1 MMQRKFFI
9 QEKKSSDP
17 AKAKNGI
24 GKAKASTWQC
34 VNHQRQREQRFKSG
48 GEQGTGSFS
57 ACVHTAGCD
66 PWTKIPK
73 DKLKEKASLLF
84 LSQSVLLL
92 SILGNCSS
100 VSFLSTCWQPA
111 PINTYSCFL
120 VFLSLLFF
128 ILNPSFSQIRVSG
141 SKKITC
147 HQSRDVL
154 KNKYI
159 FHNSKLYNILQTLW
173 IKDCFST
180 FDLHII

>member
-1 MMQRKFFI
+1 MNLKTPESKRILSGSSLLNDAEKI
-9 QEKKSSDP
+9 LHSGKKSSNP
-17 AKAKNGI
+17 AKAEKGI

-34 VNHQRQREQRFKSG
+34 VNHQRQRGRNSSQVVSRER
-48 GEQGTGSFS
+48 
-57 ACVHTAGCD
+57 AVLVPLYTAGCD

-73 DKLKEKASLLF
+73 GKLKEKASLLF

-141 SKKITC
+141 SKKITIT
-147 HQSRDVL
+147 RAEM
-154 KNKYI
+154 
-159 FHNSKLYNILQTLW
+159 F
-173 IKDCFST
+173 
-180 FDLHII
+180 